1 MAFNLPSGSNNLTAS
16 LFNKQ
21 YKFTSSLSVW
31 EMEQI
36 TASRLENMLNVR
48 DGGLAVGYGLKYDAG
63 AGEWEG
69 AVKPATGLTDIALAS
84 SSIDSNYS
92 RSIFEVTKTEGA
104 GFTQTIEPSVHIL
117 PGETGSYRR
126 FFTGSSEILLV
137 SVSNADV
144 AGFTEIAASASLF
157 TGDQWAKYLNFDNN
171 TDLLSVTMSDD
182 STYYSAS
189 LGIFS
194 TIDTVNGRYADAAGN
209 INLSLIETIT
219 GPNAARPASAKDGVS
234 YVVVDD
240 PDPNLNGTTYV
251 YDLDNTNWVN
261 ITPTSFDADDR
272 LFVRTAGDTMEG
284 RLFLATNPPESGSD
298 MATLDYIN
306 SFSSSL
312 NVNQGLQGFNYYKST
327 NQNIVGSGGGAYRN
341 LTWDVEEFNE
351 TSGSLL
357 GGNTYYEVGPN
368 TQQMIFDAGVVLSQ
382 NNTNGRRMRLLRQRA
397 GGGSDTLAATSD
409 WGTINSQHAQQVHSG
424 LVKVTP
430 GDRIYVQQ
438 TSAPTVNAL
447 GGQNVATFFRGY
459 IAQPP
464 EPLGVQFVSVGS
476 GLNGGGSTDPVTMS
490 VNEKI
495 ARTGSNTFDGRLDI
509 TGSFTSTGDITL
521 RALQVNA
528 TASITGS
535 TSFRGQVIAQGL
547 QEYVNDIEAAANG
560 IPINGLYR
568 NGNRV
573 LIRSL

>member
-1 MAFNLPSGSNNLTAS
+1 
-16 LFNKQ
+16 
-21 YKFTSSLSVW
+21 
-31 EMEQI
+31 
-36 TASRLENMLNVR
+36 
-48 DGGLAVGYGLKYDAG
+48 
-63 AGEWEG
+63 
-69 AVKPATGLTDIALAS
+69 
-84 SSIDSNYS
+84 
-92 RSIFEVTKTEGA
+92 
-104 GFTQTIEPSVHIL
+104 
-117 PGETGSYRR
+117 
-126 FFTGSSEILLV
+126 
-137 SVSNADV
+137 
-144 AGFTEIAASASLF
+144 
-157 TGDQWAKYLNFDNN
+157 
-171 TDLLSVTMSDD
+171 
-182 STYYSAS
+182 
-189 LGIFS
+189 
-194 TIDTVNGRYADAAGN
+194 
-209 INLSLIETIT
+209 
-219 GPNAARPASAKDGVS
+219 
-234 YVVVDD
+234 VVDD
-240 PDPNLNGTTYV
+240 PDPLNNGTTFV
-251 YDLDNTNWVN
+251 YDLDNAIWVN

-272 LFVRTAGDTMEG
+272 IFVKTAGDTMQG
-284 RLFLATNPPESGSD
+284 RLYLATNPPESGSD

-327 NQNIVGSGGGAYRN
+327 NQSIAGSGGGAYRN

-382 NNTNGRRMRLLRQRA
+382 NNTNGRRMRLLRQKA
-397 GGGSDTLAATSD
+397 GGGFDTLAATSD

-490 VNEKI
+490 VNENI
-495 ARTGSNTFDGRLDI
+495 ARTGSNTFSGRLNI
-509 TGSFTSTGDITL
+509 TGSFSTTGDITL
-521 RALQVNA
+521 RALQVNG
-528 TASITGS
+528 TASISGS
-535 TSFRGQVIAQGL
+535 STFRGKVIAQGL
-547 QEYVNDIEAAANG
+547 QEYVSDTEAAANG

-573 LIRSL
+573 LIRST